1 MSQLS
6 LSLAEISGL
15 LGVSIGLL
23 AIILV
28 WSLIWKG
35 IALWI
40 AARKKQL
47 VWFIVLLLVNTA
59 GLLEILYIFLFSKLK
74 LEENKSARKPTRQ
87 VRKKRTAQKRR

>member
-1 MSQLS
+1 MAQIMASMATISTL
-6 LSLAEISGL
+6 LGISLAALAL
-15 LGVSIGLL
+15 L
-23 AIILV
+23 LV
-28 WSLIWKG
+28 WTAIWKG

-40 AARKKQL
+40 AARKKHL
-47 VWFIVLLLVNTA
+47 AWFIILLVVNTV